1 MALPALVGHLLSVII
16 GNGTSGG
23 HFSALGRVTLQLIV
37 IFAVGAFFAFW
48 RGYLF
53 TLAGERVVARLRKAL
68 FSHMLNL
75 GQFKELKCLYFEGNG
90 CESLLGLEECV
101 QLKSLF
107 I

>member
-1 MALPALVGHLLSVII
+1 
-16 GNGTSGG
+16 
-23 HFSALGRVTLQLIV
+23 
-37 IFAVGAFFAFW
+37 
-48 RGYLF
+48 
-53 TLAGERVVARLRKAL
+53 
-68 FSHMLNL
+68 MLNL